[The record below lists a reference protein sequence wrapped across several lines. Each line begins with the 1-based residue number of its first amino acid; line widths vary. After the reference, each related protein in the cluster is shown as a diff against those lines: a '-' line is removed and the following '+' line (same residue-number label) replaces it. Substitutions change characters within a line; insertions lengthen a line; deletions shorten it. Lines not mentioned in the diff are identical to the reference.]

1 MNKDYIKFLSEKD
14 SFYRLSTNNFR
25 TKIRYN
31 ESPKLLIE
39 ILANCKEIN
48 EIDISPYQWAEEL
61 YNIIL
66 LNQNIKKMNTTIME
80 KNHTKPFCDFISNEN
95 CPIRTLTIHL
105 GSWSNRIEYH
115 EFFKESLQKALA
127 KNTSI
132 CVLESSVRSLEINYI
147 YSPKY
152 QVDITENWNKPINY
166 SDHLKFILKEQLLI
180 NENIDDLLKNYEE
193 ITKSKSKG
201 FRRFPKSYCYTLFL
215 HCVLRK
221 FILKDIVKLI
231 LGDYHY
237 FVDFDGKLFKTH
249 KKISFKKIII

>member
-1 MNKDYIKFLSEKD
+1 MNRDWIKLLSEKD
-14 SFYRLSTNNFR
+14 GFYRLSTNNFR
-25 TKIRYN
+25 
-31 ESPKLLIE
+31 PKLYYSQCPQLIIK
-39 ILANCKEIN
+39 ILKNCKEIN
-48 EIDISPYQWAEEL
+48 EIDIFHYQWAEEL

-66 LNQNIKKMNTTIME
+66 LNQNIKKMNTTTME
-80 KNHTKPFCDFISNEN
+80 KFHTKLFCDFISNEN
-95 CPIRTLTIHL
+95 CPIRTLTIR
-105 GSWSNRIEYH
+105 SASYRIEH
-115 EFFKESLQKALA
+115 HNFFKESLQKALA

-132 CVLESSVRSLEINYI
+132 CVLESSNTALEINII

-152 QVDITENWNKPINY
+152 HVDITENWNKPIRY
-166 SDHLKFILKEQLLI
+166 SDHLEFILKEQLLI

-193 ITKSKSKG
+193 IIKPKSRG
-201 FRRFPKSYCYTLFL
+201 FRIFPISYCYTLFL

-221 FILKDIVKLI
+221 FISKDIVKLI